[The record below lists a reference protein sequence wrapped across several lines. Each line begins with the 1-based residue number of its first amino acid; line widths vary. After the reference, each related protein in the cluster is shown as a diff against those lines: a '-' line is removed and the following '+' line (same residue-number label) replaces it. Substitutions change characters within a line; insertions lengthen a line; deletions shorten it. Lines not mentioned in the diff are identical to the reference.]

1 MSNFDYEILAA
12 EKPDGVTLEQAKAS
26 ITELYPDHHVV
37 VEDNGAEFVATL
49 ARKSKVSRTVV
60 AADDDALD
68 LLDDAPPA
76 PDKGGDDDDAP
87 DFPKKKEDSGDD
99 EDKKDDSEDK
109 KDGGDEDGDGD
120 KDPVA
125 AVLEAL
131 KTLEKSLPKIK
142 DQLSGL
148 GDIVDAPIP
157 DEALGPM
164 PHGPGGLGGPGG
176 PGGPGGLGGP
186 KGPGAVG
193 PTPGAPPG
201 AAGVPPAARP
211 PRGPDMRKKPPVGV
225 PTFSKRKNKV
235 VFRPVANDDGS
246 QVTLAEAIAEITS
259 HPKYAAYDVA
269 EIKVVENEYKA
280 HLKLREE

>member
-1 MSNFDYEILAA
+1 MNDFDYEILAA
-12 EKPDGVTLEQAKAS
+12 EKPEGVTLEQATAS
-26 ITELYPDHHVV
+26 LVELYPDHHVLV
-37 VEDNGAEFVATL
+37 KDEGDEFVATL

-76 PDKGGDDDDAP
+76 PGKDDDSDDDAP
-87 DFPKKKEDSGDD
+87 DFPKKKEEGDD
-99 EDKKDDSEDK
+99 DKKEDSEDK
-109 KDGGDEDGDGD
+109 KDDDEGGDDEGGEH
-120 KDPVA
+120 DPVA
-125 AVLEAL
+125 QVLDAL

-148 GDIVDAPIP
+148 GDVVDAPIP

-164 PHGPGGLGGPGG
+164 PGPPGAGPGG
-176 PGGPGGLGGP
+176 PPKAGP
-186 KGPGAVG
+186 VG

-201 AAGVPPAARP
+201 AAGVPPAGGP
-211 PRGPDMRKKPPVGV
+211 PRGPKLPGGPGARKAPPVGV

-235 VFRPVANDDGS
+235 VFRPVSNDDGS
-246 QVTLAEAIAEITS
+246 KTSLAEATAEISS
-259 HPKYAAYDVA
+259 HPKFAAYDVV
-269 EIKVVENEYKA
+269 EIKQEGDEYKA